1 MLIPGETFELALT
14 FNNTDGNLAYDL
26 YVRLNDN
33 AVLAPIGG
41 SITLSADVSGDEM
54 VFKVAD
60 TGSGIAPED
69 LPRVFMRF
77 YRVDPA
83 RYAES
88 GESGLGLA
96 IARSIVET
104 YGGTIAVESELGE
117 GTTFTI
123 RLPRK
128 PA

>member
-14 FNNTDGNLAYDL
+14 FNNTGGNSAYDL
-26 YVRLNDN
+26 YVRLDDN

-104 YGGTIAVESELGE
+104 HGGTIAAESELGE

>member
-1 MLIPGETFELALT
+1 VLIPGETFELALT

-69 LPRVFMRF
+69 LPRVFKRF

-96 IARSIVET
+96 IAKSIVET
-104 YGGTIAVESELGE
+104 HGGTIAVESELGE